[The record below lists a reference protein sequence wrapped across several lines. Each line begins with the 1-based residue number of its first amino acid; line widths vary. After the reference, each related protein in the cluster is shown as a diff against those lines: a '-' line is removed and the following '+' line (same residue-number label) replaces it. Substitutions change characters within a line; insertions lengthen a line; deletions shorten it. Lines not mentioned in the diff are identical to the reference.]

1 MSPAP
6 SKTLSFLAL
15 MGLAED
21 NDELLVSLHLGRL
34 KTLCRTW
41 PLAVLQTLVAV
52 ATILGFDPLGG
63 PSPQRMEKAV
73 AGGLMMAATLAF
85 GFVLWRGVSRQWPF
99 YRLKQWLSVMG
110 LLVALATGPMLLI
123 VANAHHGTGGWVAV
137 LTLACTMWATA
148 SMLNAVRGA
157 LLGYSFGFA
166 FLAPVTALAWGVSVL
181 PVLAAVLPPLIFLIL
196 KARAVGQLDY
206 DGARDRAQAF
216 GQGQQAVKM
225 IAEFEEHGTG
235 WFWET
240 DRHGRLTYLSDKVA
254 RDLAASGIDSRGQ
267 VLTEL
272 FQMDPSAPGTERTLS
287 FHLSSRTGFSDYTV
301 CAVAEGGAASERWW
315 SISGRPIL
323 DSIGRF
329 RGFIGSGSDLTEKRR
344 SEAEITRL
352 ALFDSL
358 TGLANRQRMTL
369 SLDKTLKQSIHPWRP
384 NALFLMDLDRFKA
397 VNDTLGHQAGDLLL
411 QQVARRLEQ
420 VVGDVG
426 LVGRLGGDEFQILL
440 PGIDARDRL
449 AMLADRIIAA
459 LSHPYD
465 ILGNEV
471 TIGCSIGIAI
481 APYDGEDSQ
490 TLIRNADLGLYAAK
504 GDGRG
509 VHRFY
514 AEAMLEGARSRKRME
529 EDLRIAVAQGQFRLV
544 YQPIVSTRD
553 AMIVGYEAL
562 LRWHHPEQGNIPPSQ
577 FIPVAEDC
585 GLIEQIGEWVMRTAC
600 AEAAG
605 WPQEARVAVNVSSI
619 QFAKPHLP
627 ALVAQALAQSGL
639 AAARL
644 ELEITESVFL
654 NDNQESHRQ
663 FAALKALGIRLAL
676 DDFGTGYSS
685 LGYLRHAPFDKI
697 KIDQS
702 FVRGASSK
710 GSRNAAIIRAIVTMA
725 DTLGM
730 ETTAEGVEIQD
741 EIEMIRSLGCSHIQG
756 FVYGKP
762 MEAPDVPQS
771 MREHGG
777 HAEPVGLKSF
787 RRPRVKILRIA
798 QILSGDATIDV
809 RIRDLST
816 TGTMIEGLPP
826 AYIVGGAAVGIR
838 IGGDTPVRGY
848 IRWEREGRVG
858 LAFAT
863 PLPEDHPWLDKPQ
876 DEGDARLRSA

>member
-1 MSPAP
+1 MSSA
-6 SKTLSFLAL
+6 SSSNLSFLAL
-15 MGLAED
+15 MGLVED
-21 NDELLVSLHLGRL
+21 NDELLVSLHLTRL

-41 PLAVLQTLVAV
+41 PLAILQNIVAV
-52 ATILGFDPLGG
+52 AIILALDAFAAPAPRLVD
-63 PSPQRMEKAV
+63 KAV
-73 AGGLMMAATLAF
+73 AGALMVGSTLAF
-85 GFVLWRGVSRQWPF
+85 GVVLWRGVSGQWPF
-99 YRLKQWLSVMG
+99 YRLKQWLSGLG

-123 VANAHHGTGGWVAV
+123 VANAHHGHGGWAAT
-137 LTLACTMWATA
+137 LTLACTMWTTA
-148 SMLNAVRGA
+148 YMLNAVRGA

-166 FLAPVTALAWGVSVL
+166 FLAPVTALAWGVPVL
-181 PVLAAVLPPLIFLIL
+181 PILAAVVPPLFFLVL
-196 KARAVGQLDY
+196 KARVVGRIDY
-206 DGARDRAQAF
+206 AGARARARAF

-240 DRHGRLTYLSDKVA
+240 DRHGRLTYLSEKVA
-254 RDLAASGIDSRGQ
+254 HELAASGIDSRGQ
-267 VLTEL
+267 LLTEL

-287 FHLSSRTGFSDYTV
+287 FHMASRTSFSDYTV
-301 CAVAEGGAASERWW
+301 CAVGENDLTPERWW

-323 DSIGRF
+323 DSVGRF

-369 SLDKTLKQSIHPWRP
+369 SLDKTLKQSVHPWRP

-411 QQVARRLEQ
+411 QQVARRLER
-420 VVGDVG
+420 VVGDIG

-459 LSHPYD
+459 LSRPYD
-465 ILGNEV
+465 IQGNEV

-481 APYDGEDSQ
+481 APHDGEDSH

-529 EDLRIAVAQGQFRLV
+529 EDLRLALAQDQLRLV

-562 LRWHHPEQGNIPPSQ
+562 LRWNHPVQGAIPPSQ

-600 AEAAG
+600 IEAAG
-605 WPQEARVAVNVSSI
+605 WPQDVRVAVNVSSI
-619 QFAKPHLP
+619 QFAKPHLTS
-627 ALVAQALAQSGL
+627 LVAQALAQSGL

-654 NDNQESHRQ
+654 NDDQESHRQ
-663 FAALKALGIRLAL
+663 FAALKALGVRLAL

-702 FVRGASSK
+702 FVRGAGNA

-741 EIEMIRSLGCSHIQG
+741 EIDLIRSLGCSHIQG

-762 MEAPDVPQS
+762 MEAADVPQS
-771 MREHGG
+771 MREHDG
-777 HAEPVGLKSF
+777 HATPVGLKSI
-787 RRPRVKILRIA
+787 RPPRVKILRAA
-798 QILSGDATIDV
+798 QILSNNATIDV

-816 TGTMIEGLPP
+816 AGVMIEGLPP
-826 AYIVGGAAVGIR
+826 AYVIGGAAVGIS
-838 IGGDTPVRGY
+838 IGGDTPIRCY

-863 PLPEDHPWLDKPQ
+863 PLPENHPWLDHGQ
-876 DEGDARLRSA
+876 DAGEAQRRSA

>member
-6 SKTLSFLAL
+6 SKDLSFLAV
-15 MGLAED
+15 MGLVED
-21 NDELLVSLHLGRL
+21 NDELLVSLHLARL
-34 KTLCRTW
+34 TTLCRTW
-41 PLAVLQTLVAV
+41 PLAILQNLVAV
-52 ATILGFDPLGG
+52 ATILGIGAFAEP
-63 PSPQRMEKAV
+63 PSQLAEKAM
-73 AGGLMMAATLAF
+73 AGGLMVAAALTF
-85 GFVLWRGVSRQWPF
+85 GVVLWRGVARQWPF
-99 YRLKQWLSVMG
+99 YRLKQWLSIMG

-123 VANAHHGTGGWVAV
+123 VANTHHGTTGWVSA

-166 FLAPVTALAWGVSVL
+166 FLAPVTALAWGVSIM
-181 PVLAAVLPPLIFLIL
+181 PVLAAVAPPMLFLVL
-196 KARAVGQLDY
+196 KARRVGRIDY
-206 DGARDRAQAF
+206 DGARARAHAF

-240 DRHGRLTYLSDKVA
+240 DRHGRLTYLSDKVK
-254 RDLAASGIDSRGQ
+254 RDLAASGIDSHGRL
-267 VLTEL
+267 LTEL
-272 FQMDPSAPGTERTLS
+272 FQMDPSAPGTERTLP
-287 FHLSSRTGFSDYTV
+287 FHMASRTSFSDYTV
-301 CAVAEGGAASERWW
+301 CAVVTNDAVPERWW

-369 SLDKTLKQSIHPWRP
+369 SLDKTLKQSVHPWRP

-411 QQVARRLEQ
+411 QQVARRLER

-449 AMLADRIIAA
+449 ALLAEGIIAA
-459 LSHPYD
+459 LSRPYD
-465 ILGNEV
+465 IQGNEV

-481 APYDGEDSQ
+481 APHDGEDSH

-529 EDLRIAVAQGQFRLV
+529 EDLRVAVAQGQLRLV

-553 AMIVGYEAL
+553 AMVVGYEAL
-562 LRWHHPEQGNIPPSQ
+562 LRWDHPVQGNMPPSQ
-577 FIPVAEDC
+577 FIPIAEDC

-600 AEAAG
+600 TEAAG
-605 WPQEARVAVNVSSI
+605 WPQAARVAVNVSSI

-639 AAARL
+639 APSRL

-654 NDNQESHRQ
+654 NQDQESHRQ
-663 FAALKALGIRLAL
+663 FAALKSLGIRLAL

-702 FVRGASSK
+702 FVRGAI
-710 GSRNAAIIRAIVTMA
+710 GTDSRNAAIIRAIVTMA

-741 EIEMIRSLGCSHIQG
+741 EIELIRNLGCSHIQG

-762 MEAPDVPQS
+762 MEAADVAQS
-771 MREHGG
+771 MSEHGG
-777 HAEPVGLKSF
+777 RAEPVGLKSH
-787 RRPRVKILRIA
+787 RRPRLKILRAA
-798 QILSGDATIDV
+798 QILSDDATIDV
-809 RIRDLST
+809 RIRDLSA

-838 IGGDTPVRGY
+838 IGASSPIRGY

-858 LAFAT
+858 ISFAT
-863 PLPEDHPWLDKPQ
+863 PLPEDHPWLDNAQ
-876 DEGDARLRSA
+876 DAGDSPRQSA

>member
-1 MSPAP
+1 MSSVTTDRIP
-6 SKTLSFLAL
+6 LLAL
-15 MGLAED
+15 IGLVED
-21 NDELLVSLHLGRL
+21 NDELLIASHINRL

-41 PLAVLQTLVAV
+41 PLAIVQNLIAMAV
-52 ATILGFDPLGG
+52 ILGFSALGD
-63 PSPQRMEKAV
+63 SRALLIEK
-73 AGGLMMAATLAF
+73 MAACGTILFVALAIGIF
-85 GFVLWRGVSRQWPF
+85 LYHGVSRQKPL
-99 YRLKQWLSVMG
+99 YQLKRRLG
-110 LLVALATGPMLLI
+110 LLSLVLALATGPLLFI
-123 VANAHHGTGGWVAV
+123 VARAHHGPSGWGSA
-137 LTLACTMWATA
+137 LALACTMWVTA
-148 SMLNAVRGA
+148 AMLHSVRAA
-157 LLGYSFGFA
+157 LIGYSFGFA
-166 FLAPVTALAWGVSVL
+166 FLAPVAAIAWGISVL
-181 PVLAAVLPPLIFLIL
+181 PILAGVAPAMLIL
-196 KARAVGQLDY
+196 VVKARRMGQLDY
-206 DGARDRAQAF
+206 DTASVRAQEF
-216 GQGQQAVKM
+216 GQGKQAVKM

-240 DRHGRLTYLSDKVA
+240 DRRGRLTYLSRKVA
-254 RDLAASGIDSRGQ
+254 EDLRASGLDPTGRM
-267 VLTEL
+267 LTEI

-287 FHLSSRTGFSDYTV
+287 FHMASRTSFSEYTV
-301 CAVAEGGAASERWW
+301 CTVADGPEAERWW
-315 SISGRPIL
+315 SISGRPII
-323 DSIGRF
+323 DGVGRF

-358 TGLANRQRMTL
+358 TGLANRQRMKL
-369 SLDKTLKQSIHPWRP
+369 SLDKTLKQSLSPYRP
-384 NALFLMDLDRFKA
+384 TALFLMDLDRFKA

-411 QQVARRLEQ
+411 QQVARRLER

-449 AMLADRIIAA
+449 ASLASEIIAT

-465 ILGNEV
+465 IQGNEV

-481 APYDGEDSQ
+481 APHDGADSQ

-529 EDLRIAVAQGQFRLV
+529 EDLRIAISQGQFQLA

-553 AMIVGYEAL
+553 SRIVGYEAL
-562 LRWHHPEQGNIPPSQ
+562 LRWNHPTQGNISPAQ
-577 FIPVAEDC
+577 FVPVAEEC
-585 GLIEQIGEWVMRTAC
+585 GLIEQIGEWVLRTAC
-600 AEAAG
+600 TEAAG
-605 WPQEARVAVNVSSI
+605 WPLPARVAVNVSSI

-639 AAARL
+639 APSRL

-654 NDNQESHRQ
+654 NDDQESQRQ

-702 FVRGASSK
+702 FVRGAIRT
-710 GSRNAAIIRAIVTMA
+710 GSRNAAIIRAIVTLA

-741 EIEMIRSLGCSHIQG
+741 EIALIRDLGCSHIQG
-756 FVYGKP
+756 YVYGKP
-762 MEAPDVPQS
+762 TTVPEVHRMLGEQ
-771 MREHGG
+771 GG
-777 HAEPVGLKSF
+777 RAEPVGLKSN
-787 RRPRVKILRIA
+787 RPPRIKILRTA
-798 QILSGDATIDV
+798 QILSGSLTIDV

-816 TGTMIEGLPP
+816 TGTMVEGLPP
-826 AYIVGGAAVGIR
+826 AYIVCGAAVGVCL
-838 IGGDTPVRGY
+838 GTDKPLRGY

-858 LAFAT
+858 IAFAS
-863 PLPEDHPWLDKPQ
+863 PLPEDHPWLETTEAEEPRRHM
-876 DEGDARLRSA
+876 A

>member
-6 SKTLSFLAL
+6 STNLSFLAL
-15 MGLAED
+15 MGLVED

-41 PLAVLQTLVAV
+41 PLAILQNIVAV
-52 ATILGFDPLGG
+52 ATILAIDALAK
-63 PSPQRMEKAV
+63 PSPHFFDKAV
-73 AGGLMMAATLAF
+73 AGGLMVAATLAF
-85 GFVLWRGVSRQWPF
+85 GFVLWRGVSHQWPF
-99 YRLKQWLSVMG
+99 YRLKQWLSGMG
-110 LLVALATGPMLLI
+110 LVVALATGPMLLI
-123 VANAHHGTGGWVAV
+123 VANAHHGAGGWAAA

-166 FLAPVTALAWGVSVL
+166 FLAPVTALAWGVSIL
-181 PVLAAVLPPLIFLIL
+181 PVLAAVVPPLLFLVL
-196 KARAVGQLDY
+196 KARTVGRIDY
-206 DGARDRAQAF
+206 DGARDRAHAF

-240 DRHGRLTYLSDKVA
+240 DRHGRLTYLSDKVS

-267 VLTEL
+267 LLTEL

-287 FHLSSRTGFSDYTV
+287 FHMASRTSFSDYTV
-301 CAVAEGGAASERWW
+301 CAVVADGTVSERWW

-369 SLDKTLKQSIHPWRP
+369 SLDKTLQQSVNPWRP
-384 NALFLMDLDRFKA
+384 TALFLMDLDRFKA

-411 QQVARRLEQ
+411 QQVARRLER

-440 PGIDARDRL
+440 PGIDARNRL
-449 AMLADRIIAA
+449 AALADGIIAA
-459 LSHPYD
+459 LSRPYD
-465 ILGNEV
+465 IQGNEV

-481 APYDGEDSQ
+481 APHDGEDSQ

-514 AEAMLEGARSRKRME
+514 AEAMLEGARNRKRME
-529 EDLRIAVAQGQFRLV
+529 EDLRLALTQGQLRLV

-600 AEAAG
+600 VEAAG
-605 WPQEARVAVNVSSI
+605 WPQAARVAVNVSSI
-619 QFAKPHLP
+619 QFAKPHLT
-627 ALVAQALAQSGL
+627 ALVAQALADSGL
-639 AAARL
+639 PASRL

-702 FVRGASSK
+702 FVRGAGHT

-762 MEAPDVPQS
+762 MEAVDVPQS
-771 MREHGG
+771 MLEHDG
-777 HAEPVGLKSF
+777 HAEPVGLKSL
-787 RRPRVKILRIA
+787 RPPRVKTLRAA
-798 QILSGDATIDV
+798 QILSNDATIDV
-809 RIRDLST
+809 RIRDMST
-816 TGTMIEGLPP
+816 AGVMIEGLPP
-826 AYIVGGAAVGIR
+826 AYVVGGAAVGIR
-838 IGGDTPVRGY
+838 IGGDAAIRCY

-863 PLPEDHPWLDKPQ
+863 PLPADHPWLDHGHD
-876 DEGDARLRSA
+876 DEPSQRRSA

>member
-1 MSPAP
+1 MSSAP
-6 SKTLSFLAL
+6 STNLSFLAL
-15 MGLAED
+15 MGLVED

-41 PLAVLQTLVAV
+41 PLAILQNLIAV
-52 ATILGFDPLGG
+52 ATILCVAAQTEPAPRLA
-63 PSPQRMEKAV
+63 EKAM
-73 AGGLMMAATLAF
+73 AGGSMMAAMLTF
-85 GFVLWRGVSRQWPF
+85 GIILWRGESQQWPF
-99 YRLKQWLSVMG
+99 YRLKQWLSIMG
-110 LLVALATGPMLLI
+110 LVVALATGPMLLI
-123 VANAHHGTGGWVAV
+123 VAGAHHGVDGWVSA

-148 SMLNAVRGA
+148 SILNAVRGA
-157 LLGYSFGFA
+157 QLGYSFGFA
-166 FLAPVTALAWGVSVL
+166 FLAPVTALAWGIPIL
-181 PVLAAVLPPLIFLIL
+181 PVLAAVVPPLLFLLL
-196 KARAVGQLDY
+196 KARAVGRIDY
-206 DGARDRAQAF
+206 NGGRARAQAF

-267 VLTEL
+267 LLTEL

-287 FHLSSRTGFSDYTV
+287 FHMASRTSFSDYTV
-301 CAVAEGGAASERWW
+301 CAVDENEVAPERWW

-369 SLDKTLKQSIHPWRP
+369 SLDKTLKQSLHPWRP

-397 VNDTLGHQAGDLLL
+397 VNDTLGHQAGDQLL
-411 QQVARRLEQ
+411 QQVARRLER

-449 AMLADRIIAA
+449 AMLAERIIAA
-459 LSHPYD
+459 LSRPYD
-465 ILGNEV
+465 IQGNEV

-481 APYDGEDSQ
+481 APHDGEDSQ

-514 AEAMLEGARSRKRME
+514 AEAMLEGARNRKRME
-529 EDLRIAVAQGQFRLV
+529 EDLRVALAQNQLRLV

-562 LRWHHPEQGNIPPSQ
+562 LRWNHPVQGHIPPSQ

-600 AEAAG
+600 IEAAG
-605 WPQEARVAVNVSSI
+605 WPQDVRVAVNVSSI

-639 AAARL
+639 AASRL

-654 NDNQESHRQ
+654 NDNQESHHQ
-663 FAALKALGIRLAL
+663 FAALKALGVRLAL

-702 FVRGASSK
+702 FVRGAGK
-710 GSRNAAIIRAIVTMA
+710 AGSRNAAIIRAIVTMA

-741 EIEMIRSLGCSHIQG
+741 EIDLIRNLGCSHIQG

-762 MEAPDVPQS
+762 MEASDVPQS
-771 MREHGG
+771 MREHDGY
-777 HAEPVGLKSF
+777 AAPVGLNSI
-787 RRPRVKILRIA
+787 RRPRVKILRAA
-798 QILSGDATIDV
+798 QILSDDATIDV

-816 TGTMIEGLPP
+816 AGVMIEGLPP
-826 AYIVGGAAVGIR
+826 AYVVGGAAVGIR
-838 IGGDTPVRGY
+838 IGGDAPLRCY

-863 PLPEDHPWLDKPQ
+863 PLSEDHPWLDQGQ
-876 DEGDARLRSA
+876 DGGETQRRSA